1 MNSINRELQDYRI
14 AIEHYNRILKEDIWI
29 SLGELEDDGRPK
41 LSNEDKEK
49 IKEKIKGL
57 EEKRE
62 KLLSQDKD
70 LCGII
75 Y

>member
-14 AIEHYNRILKEDIWI
+14 AIEHYNRILNEDIWI

-41 LSNEDKEK
+41 LSNKDKEK

-57 EEKRE
+57 EEKRQ

>member
-14 AIEHYNRILKEDIWI
+14 AIEHYNRILNEDIWI

-57 EEKRE
+57 EEKRQ